1 MDMRRRSHPATP
13 SAEETA
19 QHTLL
24 GAHTVF
30 GTGIRH
36 MKRIFG
42 SCDGHIHQTPLLLQV
57 VAVAG
62 GTVWQQP
69 FRTADHEHML
79 EFEAFC
85 GVER

>member
-1 MDMRRRSHPATP
+1 
-13 SAEETA
+13 
-19 QHTLL
+19 
-24 GAHTVF
+24 
-30 GTGIRH
+30 

-85 GVER
+85 GVDRGYGDTAELTHRSVILFTHRLDQRQFPCRLEIRDRR